1 MSSRRSPPSAPSS
14 TRCRQAALDR
24 GYRLVELLKQP
35 LNSPMPVQEQVVS
48 LYAGTHGYLDPIPV
62 EDVPRY
68 ERELLEWMRSRHGGL
83 LDGIK
88 SSGNIED
95 MDAFEGALK
104 GFADQFQASDGS
116 SAAEPAPGRG
126 RGRRRRPR
134 RRRHDGRLP
143 ARRRRPPN
151 PWLVVPSG
159 SCADASSRCS
169 RPRRSPRRWSS
180 SPRAGSSRRSSAS
193 TRRGPTAS
201 RSPR

>member
-35 LNSPMPVQEQVVS
+35 LNSPMPV
-48 LYAGTHGYLDPIPV
+48 AGAGRVALRRHQRLPRPVPV

-68 ERELLEWMRSRHGGL
+68 ERELLEWFRARHGGL

-95 MDAFEGALK
+95 VDAFEGALK

-116 SAAEPAPGRG
+116 TVAAEPT
-126 RGRRRRPR
+126 
-134 RRRHDGRLP
+134 P
-143 ARRRRPPN
+143 AE
-151 PWLVVPSG
+151 VVA
-159 SCADASSRCS
+159 ADA
-169 RPRRSPRRWSS
+169 
-180 SPRAGSSRRSSAS
+180 ALEADEADTQAAEG
-193 TRRGPTAS
+193 
-201 RSPR
+201 